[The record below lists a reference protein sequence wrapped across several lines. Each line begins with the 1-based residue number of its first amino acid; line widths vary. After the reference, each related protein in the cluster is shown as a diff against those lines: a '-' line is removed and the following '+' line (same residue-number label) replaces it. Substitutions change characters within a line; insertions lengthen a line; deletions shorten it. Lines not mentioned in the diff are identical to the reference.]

1 MKNLN
6 DTKEPDAHDN
16 DDDGY
21 EAPIYLC
28 YEDRQK
34 LQKQI
39 NSMSRKF
46 LDTIV
51 ISQSFLKSSDTKSN
65 CLTPELT
72 APPRRGPNSE
82 PKLLGGCGRT
92 PGWARDS
99 KRVALGFCSCF
110 SLLALE
116 HPAQY
121 AEYRYCALRSYL

>member
-51 ISQSFLKSSDTKSN
+51 ITQSFLKSSDTKSN
-65 CLTPELT
+65 
-72 APPRRGPNSE
+72 A
-82 PKLLGGCGRT
+82 
-92 PGWARDS
+92 
-99 KRVALGFCSCF
+99 
-110 SLLALE
+110 
-116 HPAQY
+116 
-121 AEYRYCALRSYL
+121 